1 MPTEQERLAF
11 ALTRARFY
19 DDVGDYDV
27 LALLGGCSRDELV
40 DLAVVLADWLASA
53 VHRVR
58 CPDGSAVDPH
68 EQLRDLDR
76 WLSGAFLEE

>member
-1 MPTEQERLAF
+1 M
-11 ALTRARFY
+11 
-19 DDVGDYDV
+19 
-27 LALLGGCSRDELV
+27 

-58 CPDGSAVDPH
+58 RPDGSAVDPH